1 MKSREVVTKDNYKQI
16 VLKRM
21 IILCWI
27 LLAVC
32 FVVKIF
38 GGNFFNI
45 VCQNERFIKVCDY
58 VDENVWLQ
66 YIIGCISTLFLQ
78 TLYLLAI
85 SKHLWFT
92 RKREV
97 VIVVT
102 TMMLGVGLRLVS
114 VVFKT
119 LFDIFQYFIMP
130 FLIKDNFKIRT
141 KILRVVAS
149 YIMVF
154 IFQLVSLL
162 TKNLSIGF
170 TTVNYAFIT
179 NIIFMIDIYIMV
191 GLYYLYIN
199 FNKEKNMGLFV
210 DWLWGK
216 SPKTLENMKQKRLV
230 KIENLKIEVAEID
243 KELNRRNENK

>member
-45 VCQNERFIKVCDY
+45 VCQNKRFIKACEF
-58 VDENVWLQ
+58 VDKNVWLQ

-102 TMMLGVGLRLVS
+102 TMMLGVGLRLIS
-114 VVFKT
+114 NIFGYII
-119 LFDIFQYFIMP
+119 DIYQYLIMP
-130 FLIKDNFKIRT
+130 FLIKDKYHFNVKTRRV
-141 KILRVVAS
+141 ILAFCLT
-149 YIMVF
+149 F

-162 TKNLSIGF
+162 VKNIGIKIITDDLF
-170 TTVNYAFIT
+170 LIVIIYFI
-179 NIIFMIDIYIMV
+179 DVYIMTT
-191 GLYYLYIN
+191 LYYLYSNIK
-199 FNKEKNMGLFV
+199 KENNMGLFGG
-210 DWLWGK
+210 WMWGK
-216 SPKTLENMKQKRLV
+216 STKQLEKMKATRLAKRAKLDQEIVEINTELDRQK
-230 KIENLKIEVAEID
+230 
-243 KELNRRNENK
+243 NENK